1 MFGDV
6 RQVSAIKRVIFRAC
20 IAGKVCKI
28 EAEIIVK
35 ENIPLILSKSSLKWC
50 GTIIDMNNDKAT
62 ICTKKS
68 VYIFL
73 VVVITM

>member
-6 RQVSAIKRVIFRAC
+6 RQVSAVKRVIFRAC

-28 EAEIIVK
+28 EAEIVK

-50 GTIIDMNNDKAT
+50 GTIIDMNNDKTT

>member
-28 EAEIIVK
+28 EAEIVK

-50 GTIIDMNNDKAT
+50 GTIIAMNNDKAT